1 MAKASQTHRPSP
13 DFTSKTSV
21 FGTYEPY
28 WATWWPFR
36 AEKFDNKFNI
46 LRNLE
51 LLRVVGANDR
61 NHVVHLVTVGNGVGT
76 DLADVNFQDAQGRQA
91 YHIAIMC
98 IGSEAPAKRYT
109 LAGVVRIGIL

>member
-1 MAKASQTHRPSP
+1 MLLFS
-13 DFTSKTSV
+13 TS
-21 FGTYEPY
+21 
-28 WATWWPFR
+28 WPLR

-61 NHVVHLVTVGNGVGT
+61 NHVVHLVTVGDGVGT

-91 YHIAIMC
+91 SHIAIMC
-98 IGSEAPAKRYT
+98 IGSEERRHVLEDAAE
-109 LAGVVRIGIL
+109 GISQRFPRKKQ